1 MKTRCSLYTIPQWCM
16 THIGS
21 ASIKTATSETEWQQ
35 RVLNDLEKA
44 RRQRRLSEE
53 QLSRYTE
60 LEKSVRCLQEQV
72 PHDAQAGYSQLW
84 FWHLPW
90 HL

>member
-1 MKTRCSLYTIPQWCM
+1 M

-35 RVLNDLEKA
+35 RVLSDLEKA

-60 LEKSVRCLQEQV
+60 LEKSICFLQEQV
-72 PHDAQAGYSQLW
+72 PPDAQAGYGHLW
-84 FWHLPW
+84 FWQSPRHL
-90 HL
+90 